1 MIKLIAKFAADETG
15 AVTVDWVV
23 LAAGIVGVGIAVAG
37 SISNGL
43 DVRASEIDEEL
54 TDYAISTSF

>member
-15 AVTVDWVV
+15 AVTVD
-23 LAAGIVGVGIAVAG
+23 
-37 SISNGL
+37 
-43 DVRASEIDEEL
+43 VRAGEIDEEL